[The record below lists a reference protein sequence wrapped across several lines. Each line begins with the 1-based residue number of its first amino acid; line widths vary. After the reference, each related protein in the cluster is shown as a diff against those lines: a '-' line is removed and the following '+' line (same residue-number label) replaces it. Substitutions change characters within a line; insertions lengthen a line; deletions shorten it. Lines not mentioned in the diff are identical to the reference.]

1 VKCHVHSYATNEP
14 VLSVPLNC
22 RWPYNVSGASPAN
35 PPAAG
40 SLGLLG
46 SGLTH
51 DAHFTHASAGECDSS
66 AWRRWPPCWLV
77 REITNAPS
85 GDAVTSTDVCG
96 TVGPLSS
103 PAPAVS
109 REDGGGGGDG
119 TMGTIATAATTSS
132 AIIVD
137 GSTVTTAL
145 GQGCCAV
152 GSRGRRG
159 YTDFDPHQNVILG
172 PPFAH
177 NRNRATGFC
186 R

>member
-1 VKCHVHSYATNEP
+1 MHPAAWIASERIERKRFGEVPCPLVRDERARAVSAVELP
-14 VLSVPLNC
+14 VAY
-22 RWPYNVSGASPAN
+22 RVSGASPAN

-85 GDAVTSTDVCG
+85 GDAVTSIDVCG

-103 PAPAVS
+103 PAPAVG
-109 REDGGGGGDG
+109 REGGGGGGDG

-145 GQGCCAV
+145 GQGAAARWAR
-152 GSRGRRG
+152 RGRR
-159 YTDFDPHQNVILG
+159 ILI
-172 PPFAH
+172 
-177 NRNRATGFC
+177 RIRM
-186 R
+186 